1 MTMARVRW
9 LIGTIVV
16 VAVTGVAWYLRDPPW
31 VAAVTSGMR
40 DWEVDA
46 SGTRYRWTAGHA
58 SFFVPS
64 AASEMTLP
72 IRAVFP
78 STDGGPVVV
87 RFAVDNRSVATVALN
102 NMAEWSRAVVPL
114 GRETGRRHYRR
125 VDVRVSRVVGFYN
138 LGVQV
143 GEPTLR

>member
-1 MTMARVRW
+1 MASVRW
-9 LIGTIVV
+9 LIGAIMVV
-16 VAVTGVAWYLRDPPW
+16 SVAGAAWYLRDPPW

-40 DWEVDA
+40 DWEVDP
-46 SGTRYRWTAGHA
+46 SGTRFRWTAGHA

-64 AASEMTLP
+64 AASEMTVP
-72 IRAVFP
+72 IRALFP
-78 STDGGPVVV
+78 SSDGGPVVV
-87 RFAVDNRSVATVALN
+87 RFAVDDRSVATVELIDA
-102 NMAEWSRAVVPL
+102 AEWSRPVIPL
-114 GRETGRRHYRR
+114 PRQAGRRRYRR

>member
-1 MTMARVRW
+1 MASVRW
-9 LIGTIVV
+9 LIGTIMVV
-16 VAVTGVAWYLRDPPW
+16 SVAGALWYLRDPPW

-40 DWEVDA
+40 DWEVDPT
-46 SGTRYRWTAGHA
+46 GTRFRWTAGHA

-64 AASEMTLP
+64 AASEMTVP
-72 IRAVFP
+72 IRALFP
-78 STDGGPVVV
+78 SSDGRPVVV
-87 RFAVDNRSVATVALN
+87 RFAVDDRSVATVELINA
-102 NMAEWSRAVVPL
+102 AEWSRPVIPL
-114 GRETGRRHYRR
+114 PRRTGRRHYRR

>member
-1 MTMARVRW
+1 
-9 LIGTIVV
+9 
-16 VAVTGVAWYLRDPPW
+16 
-31 VAAVTSGMR
+31 
-40 DWEVDA
+40 
-46 SGTRYRWTAGHA
+46 
-58 SFFVPS
+58 
-64 AASEMTLP
+64 
-72 IRAVFP
+72 VFP

-102 NMAEWSRAVVPL
+102 NTAEWSRAVVPL

>member
-1 MTMARVRW
+1 MASVRW
-9 LIGTIVV
+9 LIGAIMVV
-16 VAVTGVAWYLRDPPW
+16 SVAGAAWYLRDPPW

-40 DWEVDA
+40 DWEVDP
-46 SGTRYRWTAGHA
+46 SGTRFRWTAGHA

-64 AASEMTLP
+64 AASEMTVP
-72 IRAVFP
+72 IRALFP
-78 STDGGPVVV
+78 SSDGGPVVV
-87 RFAVDNRSVATVALN
+87 RFAVDDRSVATVELIDA
-102 NMAEWSRAVVPL
+102 AEWSRPVIPL
-114 GRETGRRHYRR
+114 PRQTGRRRYRR

>member
-1 MTMARVRW
+1 MASVRW
-9 LIGTIVV
+9 LIGAIMVV
-16 VAVTGVAWYLRDPPW
+16 SVAGAAWYLRDPPW

-40 DWEVDA
+40 DWEVDP
-46 SGTRYRWTAGHA
+46 SGTRFRWTAGHA

-64 AASEMTLP
+64 AASEMIVP
-72 IRAVFP
+72 IRALFP
-78 STDGGPVVV
+78 SSDGGPVVV
-87 RFAVDNRSVATVALN
+87 RFAVDDRSVATVELIDA
-102 NMAEWSRAVVPL
+102 AEWSRPVIRLP
-114 GRETGRRHYRR
+114 RQTGRRRYRR